1 MAKPMYVRFEMPKD
15 LVDKTYQSIEL
26 AKESGKVR
34 KGTNE
39 VTKLV
44 ERGEA
49 QFVVMAEDVQPE
61 EILAHMPLLCEE
73 KGVPYAY
80 VPSKQELGV
89 AVGLGKATA
98 SIAILDP
105 GKAKPVLDDLS
116 GKLRAMKK
124 ARGLRGTRRHEGRR
138 GQHPRGSGRGRRPD
152 GDDRRSGP
160 GESPRPRWTR
170 QGSHHHA
177 QREGEHPGRR
187 RPHAP
192 RDGAGSAQALGPVRR
207 CPPDGPAPSAATRS
221 SPGRARCSSA
231 RTGPSSCSARTSAN
245 RTCCTWVGFR
255 GGPRGHRRSDGPPV
269 GRSRRRR
276 SSPRRPRSPW
286 SRASRR

>member
-1 MAKPMYVRFEMPKD
+1 MAKAIYVRFEVP
-15 LVDKTYQSIEL
+15 
-26 AKESGKVR
+26 KESGKIR

-105 GKAKPVLDDLS
+105 GKAKPVVDDLAS
-116 GKLRAMKK
+116 KLRALKK
-124 ARGLRGTRRHEGRR
+124 
-138 GQHPRGSGRGRRPD
+138 
-152 GDDRRSGP
+152 
-160 GESPRPRWTR
+160 
-170 QGSHHHA
+170 
-177 QREGEHPGRR
+177 
-187 RPHAP
+187 
-192 RDGAGSAQALGPVRR
+192 
-207 CPPDGPAPSAATRS
+207 
-221 SPGRARCSSA
+221 
-231 RTGPSSCSARTSAN
+231 
-245 RTCCTWVGFR
+245 
-255 GGPRGHRRSDGPPV
+255 
-269 GRSRRRR
+269 
-276 SSPRRPRSPW
+276 
-286 SRASRR
+286 

>member
-1 MAKPMYVRFEMPKD
+1 MARAIYVRFEIPKD
-15 LVDKTYQSIEL
+15 LTDKIYQVVEV
-26 AKESGKVR
+26 AKESGKIR

-105 GKAKPVLDDLS
+105 GKAKPLIDDVAS
-116 GKLRAMKK
+116 KIRAMKK
-124 ARGLRGTRRHEGRR
+124 GRFL
-138 GQHPRGSGRGRRPD
+138 GYGS
-152 GDDRRSGP
+152 DR
-160 GESPRPRWTR
+160 T
-170 QGSHHHA
+170 
-177 QREGEHPGRR
+177 
-187 RPHAP
+187 
-192 RDGAGSAQALGPVRR
+192 
-207 CPPDGPAPSAATRS
+207 
-221 SPGRARCSSA
+221 
-231 RTGPSSCSARTSAN
+231 
-245 RTCCTWVGFR
+245 
-255 GGPRGHRRSDGPPV
+255 
-269 GRSRRRR
+269 
-276 SSPRRPRSPW
+276 
-286 SRASRR
+286 

>member
-1 MAKPMYVRFEMPKD
+1 MTPRDAGRKEVSPMAKPMYVRFEMPKD

-26 AKESGKVR
+26 ARESGKVR

-105 GKAKPVLDDLS
+105 GKAS
-116 GKLRAMKK
+116 
-124 ARGLRGTRRHEGRR
+124 
-138 GQHPRGSGRGRRPD
+138 
-152 GDDRRSGP
+152 
-160 GESPRPRWTR
+160 
-170 QGSHHHA
+170 
-177 QREGEHPGRR
+177 
-187 RPHAP
+187 
-192 RDGAGSAQALGPVRR
+192 R
-207 CPPDGPAPSAATRS
+207 CSTIFPA
-221 SPGRARCSSA
+221 SSA
-231 RTGPSSCSARTSAN
+231 R
-245 RTCCTWVGFR
+245 
-255 GGPRGHRRSDGPPV
+255 
-269 GRSRRRR
+269 
-276 SSPRRPRSPW
+276 
-286 SRASRR
+286 